1 MKRTLSSV
9 HTSKALPTVVRL
21 PETKPLDQAISF
33 FFKFIHR
40 LLYLSFYFS
49 TIPHSQVIKIGTS
62 SLIRPQQ
69 NCLNLTSLASIVET
83 VRDLKNEGYH
93 VILVSSGAVGVGC
106 QRLGL
111 DTRPSELAR
120 KQALAAVGQVHLM
133 RYYDDL
139 FSACGLTCSQ
149 VLLTLDNIANRGQ
162 YLNAANTLS
171 ALLDYGVV
179 PVINE
184 NDTVAVEQLSIGDND
199 TLSAQ
204 VATIVQASWLFLLT
218 DVDALYTA
226 NPSKDPDAQ
235 PIHNV
240 RDLFSLDVDTSTK
253 GTQWGTGGMATKLTA
268 ARIATTGGCHTV
280 ISHFSKPEN
289 VLKIIR
295 GEQVGTVIHAHA
307 APAKGRKRWVLSVPV
322 KGEVWLD
329 PGAVRAV
336 RDRRCSLFS
345 AGVIHVVGEFQ
356 PHDVVCVCD
365 GKGQEFGRGMINMS
379 HTDVIKVRG
388 MSSRNFYKTLGQ
400 HHGDEEIIHRIN
412 LCLLVNKGNS
422 TGHVSLDSD
431 DDDDDDD
438 ESGLSPAGLSR
449 SQTPVVGALQ
459 GAGGSGSA
467 IMCKIEEDAAA
478 AAAVAEV
485 DVRARLE
492 LLTSRAES
500 GEANWQAEAA
510 AAAQAERKTDLLMR
524 GAGGGKNGGGEDVNE
539 DGWMPK

>member
-1 MKRTLSSV
+1 MKREASAKHSSK
-9 HTSKALPTVVRL
+9 SLPTV
-21 PETKPLDQAISF
+21 
-33 FFKFIHR
+33 
-40 LLYLSFYFS
+40 
-49 TIPHSQVIKIGTS
+49 VIKIGTS

-83 VRDLKNEGYH
+83 VRDLKNEGYN

-111 DTRPSELAR
+111 DTRPSELAK

-162 YLNAANTLS
+162 YLNAANTLA

-235 PIHNV
+235 PIHTV
-240 RDLFSLDVDTSTK
+240 RDLFSLEVDTSTK

-280 ISHFSKPEN
+280 ISHFAKPEN
-289 VLKIIR
+289 VLKILR

-356 PHDVVCVCD
+356 PHDVVRVCD
-365 GKGQEFGRGMINMS
+365 GTGREFGRGLITMS

-388 MSSRNFYKTLGQ
+388 MSSRNFYKTLGS
-400 HHGDEEIIHRIN
+400 HHGDEEIVHRIN
-412 LCLLVNKGNS
+412 LCLLVHRRTS
-422 TGHVSLDSD
+422 TGDEALDAHDSD
-431 DDDDDDD
+431 DDEED
-438 ESGLSPAGLSR
+438 ERGLSPAGLSR
-449 SQTPVVGALQ
+449 SQTPVVGVSVLN
-459 GAGGSGSA
+459 GGGGSGSN
-467 IMCKIEEDAAA
+467 MGKIEEDASSAA
-478 AAAVAEV
+478 IAEV

-492 LLTSRAES
+492 LLTARAES

-510 AAAQAERKTDLLMR
+510 AAAQAESKSDQLAAAAA
-524 GAGGGKNGGGEDVNE
+524 AGGGSGAGEDVNE
-539 DGWMPK
+539 EGWMPK